1 MNIAKPN
8 DKKIMN
14 NNDFSY
20 DPVTAIDED
29 KASGET
35 AKIFSDIRN
44 TMGIPLITSIW
55 RGLAGMNNNLPKV
68 WRLAKP
74 IYKSGK
80 PEKALFK
87 MVEELNLPIP
97 KTLKD
102 STIEKT
108 NLNNEDLRNIKQ
120 IIKVYNRSNG
130 MNLIALSALVMINF
144 NPIEEQNTKPMYSL
158 DGNFP
163 NLMTKDIITSNT
175 WNIIRKVNTFGSPS
189 GIDSQVA
196 TLWRHLAYWPNFLS
210 LVHDELKPLQTAGII
225 EETLETVLKY
235 IINKGIVL
243 QQQPTKFHNIDDN
256 VVTTITN
263 YVHTKYQVIRM
274 VTIGNMMEKW
284 LKDI

>member
-1 MNIAKPN
+1 
-8 DKKIMN
+8 MN

-80 PEKALFK
+80 PEKALFE
-87 MVEELNLPIP
+87 MVEKLNLPIP

-108 NLNNEDLRNIKQ
+108 KGDYANKKFKDYSVYTTSTNSTLSSVEEATQFNIFHEGTHLGYILALRK
-120 IIKVYNRSNG
+120 
-130 MNLIALSALVMINF
+130 
-144 NPIEEQNTKPMYSL
+144 SL
-158 DGNFP
+158 
-163 NLMTKDIITSNT
+163 
-175 WNIIRKVNTFGSPS
+175 
-189 GIDSQVA
+189 
-196 TLWRHLAYWPNFLS
+196 
-210 LVHDELKPLQTAGII
+210 
-225 EETLETVLKY
+225 
-235 IINKGIVL
+235 
-243 QQQPTKFHNIDDN
+243 
-256 VVTTITN
+256 
-263 YVHTKYQVIRM
+263 
-274 VTIGNMMEKW
+274 
-284 LKDI
+284 

>member
-14 NNDFSY
+14 DNDFSY
-20 DPVTAIDED
+20 DPVTAIDEV

-80 PEKALFK
+80 PEKALFE
-87 MVEELNLPIP
+87 MVEKLNLPIP
-97 KTLKD
+97 KPLKD
-102 STIEKT
+102 STIERT

-210 LVHDELKPLQTAGII
+210 LVQDELKALQTAGII

-274 VTIGNMMEKW
+274 VTIGHMMEKW